1 MGKYIARRLLLMIP
15 TLLGMSILIFGLMRL
30 VPADAVDAM
39 LGSDIK
45 LAADEREQLR
55 KMFGLDQPL
64 YIQYFSWLGDA
75 VHGDLGKSFRTSEP
89 VLVSISHRVGIT
101 AELAVLS
108 VLLSAAV
115 AIPLGVLAALKRNG
129 FTDLVIHLIALLGLS
144 MPYFWLAALYLL
156 ITSVYLKWQPP
167 IIWASPLSDLKS
179 NLSQMILPVL
189 SLSAGL
195 VAIVMRMT
203 RSSIL
208 EVLDQDYIRTARAK
222 GLRERVV
229 IIRHALKNAAIPIIT
244 VIGLQ
249 LGSLI
254 GGAVVIEQMFG
265 LPGIG
270 TLILNGVYNRDYPVV
285 QGSILFFATV
295 FVFVNLLVDLLY
307 AYADPRIRY
316 S

>member
-1 MGKYIARRLLLMIP
+1 
-15 TLLGMSILIFGLMRL
+15 MSILIFGLMRL
-30 VPADAVDAM
+30 IPADAVDAM

-55 KMFGLDQPL
+55 RMFGLDQPIH
-64 YIQYFSWLGDA
+64 IQYLRWIGDA
-75 VHGDLGKSFRTSEP
+75 VRGDLGKSLRTSEP
-89 VLVSISHRVGIT
+89 VTVSIFRRAGIT
-101 AELAVLS
+101 AELALLS
-108 VLLSAAV
+108 VFLSALV
-115 AIPLGVLAALKRNG
+115 AIPLGIAAALRRSG
-129 FTDLVIHLIALLGLS
+129 VIDLSIHLLALVGLS
-144 MPYFWLAALYLL
+144 MPYFWLAALLL
-156 ITSVYLKWQPP
+156 LVTSVYLRWQPP
-167 IIWASPLSDLKS
+167 IIWVSPLSDLKS
-179 NLSQMILPVL
+179 NLLQMILPVL

-203 RSSIL
+203 RSSML

-222 GLRERVV
+222 GLRDQIV
-229 IIRHALKNAAIPIIT
+229 IARHALKNASIPIIT

-249 LGSLI
+249 MGYLI

-270 TLILNGVYNRDYPVV
+270 SLILYGVYNRDYPVV
-285 QGSILFFATV
+285 QGGVLFFATV
-295 FVFVNLLVDLLY
+295 FVFVNLLVDLIY